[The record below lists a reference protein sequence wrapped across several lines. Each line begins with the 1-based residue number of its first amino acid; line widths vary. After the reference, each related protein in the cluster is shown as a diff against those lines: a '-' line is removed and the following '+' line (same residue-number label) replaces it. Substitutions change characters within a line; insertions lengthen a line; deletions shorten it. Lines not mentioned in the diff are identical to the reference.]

1 MLFPLVCFVLGVV
14 LLFPTRSGAS
24 FQSEETQSEET
35 PATTEPG
42 SDGGETQNPSTTASD
57 DESSSDSSNTG
68 LIVLTVAVVIG
79 VVLITMTIRSDRSRR
94 GAPGNRVPAGWQ
106 SRATSITQEG
116 REVVALTMPE
126 DPRGVLTISQLGILE
141 SRLHILIA
149 SLRDAMMA
157 APSDRARSDLTVAA
171 ARAAR
176 VADIVEEVRRLHLSS
191 VTADESM
198 LDDLVSQLVVER
210 TALDRALR
218 DFALSSSSA
227 GI

>member
-1 MLFPLVCFVLGVV
+1 MLFPLICFLLGVI
-14 LLFPTRSGAS
+14 LLFPTVSGAS
-24 FQSEETQSEET
+24 FQSEET

-57 DESSSDSSNTG
+57 GEPSSDSSNTG
-68 LIVLTVAVVIG
+68 LIVLTVAIVIG

-106 SRATSITQEG
+106 SRAARITHEG

-126 DPRGVLTISQLGILE
+126 DPSGVLTISQLGILE

-149 SLRDAMMA
+149 SLRDAMIA
-157 APSDRARSDLTVAA
+157 APSDRARNELTVAA

-176 VADIVEEVRRLHLSS
+176 VADIVEEERRLHLSS

-198 LDDLVSQLVVER
+198 LDDLSSQLVVER
-210 TALDRALR
+210 TALDQALR

-227 GI
+227 GIS